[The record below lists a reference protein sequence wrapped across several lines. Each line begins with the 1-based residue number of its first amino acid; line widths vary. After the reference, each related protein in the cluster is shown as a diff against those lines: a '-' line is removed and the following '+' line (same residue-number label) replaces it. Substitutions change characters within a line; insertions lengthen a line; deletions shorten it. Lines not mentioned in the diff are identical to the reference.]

1 MPVIQAFFQA
11 LGQGKMV
18 LRLSMVCIF
27 LIRLPFLLLGGIMK
41 NISVMWWVFAISDW
55 IAAAMA
61 GFSYKT
67 FQKERSDG
75 KLNKE
80 QAE

>member
-11 LGQGKMV
+11 LGRGKRV
-18 LRLSMVCIF
+18 LHLSMVCIF

-41 NISVMWWVFAISDW
+41 NISAMWWVFAISDW
-55 IAAAMA
+55 TAAVMA
-61 GFSYKT
+61 GFSYKK
-67 FQKERSDG
+67 FQKERGYG